1 MGFLSKLFG
10 AKDPR
15 GFSEEDVRIDPLQVD
30 KSVPLDTARAQAAGA
45 KPPQSAATPAP
56 GRRSEQVKARVERV
70 EPAAEKGSLRYLSP
84 PKDAFMAEVSQT
96 VSLMVNMADVID
108 QNYELMDD
116 EERRKVVHTV
126 RSMLM
131 FLKYDK
137 ALQPAGE
144 AQS

>member
-1 MGFLSKLFG
+1 MGFLDRLFG
-10 AKDPR
+10 AKEPR
-15 GFSEEDVRIDPLQVD
+15 GYSEEDVRIDPLQVD
-30 KSVPLDTARAQAAGA
+30 KSVPLDSARAE
-45 KPPQSAATPAP
+45 PAP
-56 GRRSEQVKARVERV
+56 SRPARKADQVKARVERV

-84 PKDAFMAEVSQT
+84 PKESFMQEVSQT
-96 VSLMVNMADVID
+96 VTLMVNMADVID